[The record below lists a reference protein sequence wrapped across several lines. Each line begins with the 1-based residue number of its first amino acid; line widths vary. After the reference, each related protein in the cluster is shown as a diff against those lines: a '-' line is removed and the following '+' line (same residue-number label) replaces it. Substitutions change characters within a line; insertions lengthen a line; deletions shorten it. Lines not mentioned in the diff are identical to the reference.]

1 MFNYIDFT
9 LAKIV
14 TVLSSCK
21 RKRGRF
27 PFWKKGKGDAS
38 LFRKGKKKEKGTL
51 PFLKKRKRGRFPF

>member
-14 TVLSSCK
+14 TVLSII
-21 RKRGRF
+21 
-27 PFWKKGKGDAS
+27 GKGDAS

-51 PFLKKRKRGRFPF
+51 PFLEKGKGGKRVASPFNF